1 MYCKICGKPSGFFP
15 LCKSCNE
22 LKEQGLIIKCE
33 ECGTW
38 HYANQECPSCNNEN
52 EIKNRQTN
60 TKTEKAQFCLIC
72 NEKVQKNS
80 LCSFHYKEM
89 LDIKTTLFNMDID
102 ELDLY
107 YYNLDNYLY
116 RYRHAENY
124 SHQALKLIAIAYVFR
139 EKFNDN
145 SYINKVYKRIEYLNQ
160 TKKEE
165 QEKQNKQEEI
175 NKNIEELKNKQNKE
189 QKNAEREIEKYKTT
203 YDNHKVRSPEEQRI
217 DDLLYE
223 MRIAH
228 CYEYEIPYDINTDKK
243 YCDWFIPVTSI
254 SNGIYI
260 EYWGIDDNE
269 EYTNNR
275 KIKEKLYK
283 ENNIAYIAI
292 EKDETKN
299 MSRLMT
305 NLKRQLNQKAKD
317 YFNVIDFI
325 KI

>member
-1 MYCKICGKPSGFFP
+1 MNCKICGKPSGFFP

-22 LKEQGLIIKCE
+22 KKEQGLIIKCE

-38 HYANQECPSCNNEN
+38 HYANQECPSCNSEN

-80 LCSFHYKEM
+80 LCSSHYKEM

-145 SYINKVYKRIEYLNQ
+145 SYINKAYKRIEYLNQ

-165 QEKQNKQEEI
+165 KEKQNEQEEK
-175 NKNIEELKNKQNKE
+175 NQNIEESKDKQKR
-189 QKNAEREIEKYKTT
+189 AEREIEKTIYTE
-203 YDNHKVRSPEEQRI
+203 DNHKVRSIGEQII
-217 DDLLYE
+217 DDLLFG
-223 MRIAH
+223 MGKAH
-228 CYEYEIPYDINTDKK
+228 CYEYEIPYDIDIDKK
-243 YCDWFIPVTSI
+243 YCDWFIPVLSTDK
-254 SNGIYI
+254 GIYI
-260 EYWGIDDNE
+260 EYWGIDDKPN
-269 EYTNNR
+269 YIKNR
-275 KIKEKLYK
+275 KTKEELYTQH
-283 ENNIAYIAI
+283 NIAYIGI
-292 EKDETKN
+292 EKEEINHKN
-299 MSRLMT
+299 RLKT
-305 NLKRQLNQKAKD
+305 NLIKELNEKAKK
-317 YFNVIDFI
+317 YFGVDNFI
-325 KI
+325 KY